1 MTATLSSEHAFRF
14 TIIARSLAC
23 QDPETGSIFWYNT
36 VTQVSQWECPMDQ
49 AAGAAATAA
58 AETGG
63 GAWDGEENEAVS
75 VYHED
80 DLGI

>member
-1 MTATLSSEHAFRF
+1 M
-14 TIIARSLAC
+14 
-23 QDPETGSIFWYNT
+23 
-36 VTQVSQWECPMDQ
+36 TQVSQWECPMDQ

-58 AETGG
+58 AEAGG